1 MLLDSQ
7 MNGRLGDFGLAR
19 LYDHGTVATTTHVVG
34 TMGYLAPKLIR
45 IGKATPLTD
54 VFAFGVFLLEVAC
67 GRRPIDGNKD
77 ITQVVLVDWVL
88 EHHHSGSILDA
99 VDPRL
104 MGNFNTEEATIL
116 LKLGLLC
123 AYPSPNARPSMR
135 KVMQYLDRD
144 QSIPD
149 PPPTYVSYST
159 IAMMQNEGF
168 DSYIMPYPPSNTSI
182 SVVPRGLQWRFCKRG
197 GECL

>member
-1 MLLDSQ
+1 M
-7 MNGRLGDFGLAR
+7 
-19 LYDHGTVATTTHVVG
+19 
-34 TMGYLAPKLIR
+34 
-45 IGKATPLTD
+45 
-54 VFAFGVFLLEVAC
+54 
-67 GRRPIDGNKD
+67 
-77 ITQVVLVDWVL
+77 LVDWVL
-88 EHHHSGSILDA
+88 EHHRSGSILDA

-123 AYPSPNARPSMR
+123 AYPSPSERPSMR

-149 PPPTYVSYST
+149 LSPTYASYST

-168 DSYIMPYPPSNTSI
+168 DSYIMSCPPSNTSI
-182 SVVPRGLQWRFCKRG
+182 CIVPGESSVEILQEGR
-197 GECL
+197 